1 MATVVPIGEPV
12 NDAERL
18 AIAHLRD
25 LLPGSYT
32 VFHNFEVR
40 RDGETFEIDI
50 AVLAPHALYLVDVKG
65 TRGLIDVYGPKWYPE
80 GRQPYTSPLMKL
92 RGHARTVKGIL
103 TESQPGRRE
112 LENVFVEAAILL
124 TAPDA
129 NLVDQGNRDVDN
141 VTTLKKAGAFFQNAG
156 RIPARFEKNISRLHG
171 MVRSALVGV
180 AKPRSGPLVLGDW
193 QVVERLG
200 ASDTFIEYR
209 AINAFAGKRGGTA
222 LLRSY
227 QADPYLTDPDARERQ
242 TARIANAFF
251 ALNRLPGHPLL
262 AGAKS
267 FFATES
273 EDRYVLVTED
283 VSGQALR
290 LHIDKPS
297 LALTFDQKLR
307 VAREL
312 LEALAFCHRHEV
324 VHRDLSP
331 STILLG
337 SDGHIRLTGFDH
349 ARAGTDRSLT
359 IAAEIVDKVDA
370 NYAAPETWKEPANAS
385 PSSDVFGAGLV
396 LYELFTGHRPFNSP
410 TELFDLEGVF
420 SVQPSAHRP
429 EIAAPLDAWLQRL
442 CSFEADRRP
451 TAAQALTELAELE
464 MQGDP
469 EQLDGAEF
477 VEQALA
483 ITRGE
488 LRPLLAL
495 VKGQE
500 TEQLEFKEAI
510 YNTKEL
516 QDVNLADVQWGIVR
530 TLAALANSSG
540 GAILVGVNDDA
551 QPVGLSASDP
561 KRRLADAGGWDE
573 FVRKDLNKALFRG
586 NGWATMKR
594 GTWTIDVRRLATH
607 VVVRRA
613 KLDGVDVLALV
624 VRPCAKGDPILAS
637 NRKDRS
643 EPTHCM
649 FVRAPGDKGEVLTLA
664 SEEEW
669 HKWQGTRRVRSGVF
683 RHHLERLRDLVAVR
697 AGGEAPPGGEKL
709 DWADVPRGTLLAGK
723 LEVQARLGRGTFG
736 VVYKVV
742 DTLGDVTR
750 ALKLILRDRHST
762 LERLKKEYKTLV
774 HLPEHPH
781 VVRVID
787 ANVLPGDGPP
797 YMLFEHVEGEDVGD
811 LIEDGRFAPEDAL
824 VLFRQV
830 AEGLVHLHREGVYHC
845 DIKPHNLL
853 WTVRGAKIIDFNVSV
868 RAEDNGHGGGSRRY
882 LPPDLDLGELP
893 SPSELVD
900 RDLYALGLTVY
911 ESLTG
916 AYPWKSTSP
925 PPATAAPDP
934 RELPGFSDL
943 APELTGVVLKAIAPK
958 RADRFASASALL
970 EALDDVTRARRE
982 PTAASSDSLLVPELG
997 DTLPPNTNP
1006 FVSYLLTLY
1015 SQSPQTNAGTRGLDD
1030 LGRRTYVPTLLDD
1043 VLMPDVIAGKF
1054 KLVLITGNAG
1064 DGKTAFLQQ
1073 LEVQAGEQA
1082 ELVSSEALLNGRRFK
1097 TTQRNFLT
1105 NYDGSQDEDTRAND
1119 EVLRD
1124 FFTPY
1129 KGGDPAFWPSEETR
1143 LVAINEGRLVDFL
1156 QAERAAF
1163 PALLQIVDEGLLT
1176 GADAHGVAVV
1186 NLNLRSVVAHD
1197 GAATDSILE
1206 RQTRLLT
1213 HPKFWG
1219 ACQSCDLKDRCY
1231 ALHNAQTFQDQT
1243 AGPQVLERLKTLY
1256 TLTHLRGRLHIT
1268 LRDLRS
1274 ALAFMLTSARDC
1286 AEIHKL
1292 YAEGRRSEIA
1302 ASFYFNSWM
1311 GAESATVDRLLTL
1324 LQDVDV
1330 GEASDPR
1337 LDRSLDFVSPAH
1349 DRSRFGFADRGGYD
1363 HDVLRALYE
1372 SLPRDF
1378 SGKPMPNRTESHRRY
1393 VAMARR
1399 RAFFERR
1406 DGGWWGMLPYRSGD
1420 RMLKMVRR
1428 ESTLELAL
1436 PELVQAINRGEG
1448 LLDPSRLEGSLALQV
1463 RQVERGT
1470 IRSYRLYDGS
1480 RFRLSLR
1487 DGASRARFVE
1497 HMPDALVLSFDDEGN
1512 QAELVINL
1520 DVFEMLERLNHGYR
1534 PSLEEEQGYYL
1545 SLAVFKNILGSAPY
1559 QEVLLTTTG
1568 HDFYR
1573 VERHED
1579 GRLEM
1584 AHVPA
1589 HASPSSA
1596 SAAIDDS
1603 VHTSPEVR

>member
-25 LLPGSYT
+25 HLPSSYL
-32 VFHNFEVR
+32 VFHNFEIR
-40 RDGETFEIDI
+40 RDGETFEVDI

-80 GRQPYTSPLMKL
+80 GRQPYTSPLVKL

-103 TESQPGRRE
+103 TESQPGRRD
-112 LENVFVEAAILL
+112 LEGVFVEAAILL

-129 NLVDQGNRDVDN
+129 HLVDQGNRDIDN
-141 VTTLKKAGAFFQNAG
+141 VTTLKKAASFFQNAS
-156 RIPARFEKNISRLHG
+156 RIPARFEKNISRVHG

-193 QVVERLG
+193 EVVERLG
-200 ASDTFIEYR
+200 ASDTFTEYR
-209 AINAFAGKRGGTA
+209 AINTFAGKRGGTA
-222 LLRSY
+222 LLRAY

-242 TARIANAFF
+242 KARIANAFF
-251 ALNRLPGHPLL
+251 ALNRLPGHPLI
-262 AGAKS
+262 AGSKS
-267 FFATES
+267 FFATEG

-290 LHIDKPS
+290 LHIDKPA
-297 LALTFDQKLR
+297 LALTLDQKLR

-312 LEALAFCHRHEV
+312 LEALAFCHGHEV

-359 IAAEIVDKVDA
+359 IAAEIVEKIDA

-396 LYELFTGHRPFNSP
+396 LYELFTGQRPFGSP
-410 TELFDLEGVF
+410 TELFDQGGVF
-420 SVQPSAHRP
+420 PVKPSAHRA
-429 EIAAPLDAWLQRL
+429 EIAPPLDAWLQRL
-442 CSFEADRRP
+442 CTFDPDQRLSAAAALEALDEALAASAPEEEAAPPPAEP
-451 TAAQALTELAELE
+451 TA
-464 MQGDP
+464 P
-469 EQLDGAEF
+469 
-477 VEQALA
+477 
-483 ITRGE
+483 
-488 LRPLLAL
+488 RPPS
-495 VKGQE
+495 
-500 TEQLEFKEAI
+500 TPPPPPI
-510 YNTKEL
+510 
-516 QDVNLADVQWGIVR
+516 D
-530 TLAALANSSG
+530 
-540 GAILVGVNDDA
+540 
-551 QPVGLSASDP
+551 
-561 KRRLADAGGWDE
+561 
-573 FVRKDLNKALFRG
+573 
-586 NGWATMKR
+586 
-594 GTWTIDVRRLATH
+594 WT
-607 VVVRRA
+607 
-613 KLDGVDVLALV
+613 
-624 VRPCAKGDPILAS
+624 
-637 NRKDRS
+637 N
-643 EPTHCM
+643 
-649 FVRAPGDKGEVLTLA
+649 
-664 SEEEW
+664 
-669 HKWQGTRRVRSGVF
+669 
-683 RHHLERLRDLVAVR
+683 
-697 AGGEAPPGGEKL
+697 
-709 DWADVPRGTLLAGK
+709 VPRGTLLAGK
-723 LEVQARLGRGTFG
+723 LEVQAKLGRGTFG

-787 ANVLPGDGPP
+787 ANVLSNDGPP
-797 YMLFEHVEGEDVGD
+797 YMLFEYVDGEDVGD
-811 LIEDGRFAPEDAL
+811 LIRDARFAPEDAL
-824 VLFRQV
+824 VLLRQV

-845 DIKPHNLL
+845 DIKPNNLL

-868 RAEDNGHGGGSRRY
+868 RTEDNEHGGGSRRY
-882 LPPDLDLGELP
+882 LPPDLDLSELP

-900 RDLYALGLTVY
+900 RDLYALGITAY
-911 ESLTG
+911 EALTG

-925 PPATAAPDP
+925 PPTTPAPDP
-934 RELPGFSDL
+934 RELHGLFDL
-943 APELTGVVLKAIAPK
+943 APELIALVQKAIAPK
-958 RADRFASASALL
+958 RANRFGSAAELL
-970 EALDDVTRARRE
+970 EALEGIPRARRE
-982 PTAASSDSLLVPELG
+982 TSAESSDSVPGLG
-997 DTLPPNTNP
+997 AASAPNTNP

-1015 SQSPQTNAGTRGLDD
+1015 SQSPRSNAGTRGLDE
-1030 LGRRTYVPTLLDD
+1030 LGRHTYVSTLLDD
-1043 VLMPDVIAGKF
+1043 QLMPEVIAGKF

-1073 LEVQAGEQA
+1073 LEVQAA
-1082 ELVSSEALLNGRRFK
+1082 ARAHFVSSESLLNGRRFR
-1097 TTQRNFLT
+1097 TEQRTFLT
-1105 NYDGSQDEDTRAND
+1105 NYDGSQDEDTRGND
-1119 EVLRD
+1119 EVLRE
-1124 FFTPY
+1124 FFAPF
-1129 KGGDPAFWPSEETR
+1129 KGNDPASWPDIETR
-1143 LVAINEGRLVDFL
+1143 LLAINEGRLVDFL
-1156 QAERAAF
+1156 RMERVDF
-1163 PALLQIVDEGLLT
+1163 PALLRIVEDGLLT
-1176 GADAHGVAVV
+1176 GGDAHGVAVV
-1186 NLNLRSVVAHD
+1186 NLNLRSVVAHRD
-1197 GAATDSILE
+1197 TAEDSILE
-1206 RQTRLLT
+1206 RQLRLLT
-1213 HPKFWG
+1213 DRKFWG
-1219 ACQSCDLKDRCY
+1219 ACQGCDLKDRCY
-1231 ALHNAQTFQDQT
+1231 ALHNAQTFQDRT

-1292 YAEGRRSEIA
+1292 YAEGRRDEIA
-1302 ASFYFNSWM
+1302 AGFYFNSWM
-1311 GAESATVDRLLTL
+1311 GAESASVDRLLTL
-1324 LQDVDV
+1324 LQDMDV
-1330 GEASDPR
+1330 GAASDPR
-1337 LDRSLDFVSPAH
+1337 LDRSLDFVSPAQ
-1349 DRSRFGFADRGGYD
+1349 DRSRFGFADRGHYD

-1372 SLPRDF
+1372 NLPRDF
-1378 SGKPMPNRTESHRRY
+1378 SGKPTPHRTETHRRY

-1406 DGGWWGMLPYRSGD
+1406 DGGWRAMLPYRSGD

-1428 ESTLELAL
+1428 EAMPELAL
-1436 PELVQAINRGEG
+1436 PEVLQAINRGEG
-1448 LLDPSRLEGSLALQV
+1448 LLDPTRLAGSLALQV

-1470 IRSYRLYDGS
+1470 IRSYRLYDAD
-1480 RFRLSLR
+1480 RFQLTIR

-1497 HMPDALVLSFDDEGN
+1497 HMPDALVLSFDDQDNE
-1512 QAELVINL
+1512 AELVINL

-1545 SLAVFKNILGSAPY
+1545 SLAVFKNVLGSAPY

-1584 AHVPA
+1584 AHLPPQAPA
-1589 HASPSSA
+1589 VLVDAVA
-1596 SAAIDDS
+1596 DAA
-1603 VHTSPEVR
+1603 PEVR